1 MAAARPPRPRRLLLA
16 GIGAG
21 IAALALILGVRAFRP
36 ATGVASP
43 VPKDPEQVLREAV
56 AREPGNARARERLG
70 TFYVETG
77 RPFTGL
83 WELQEARVLDPHDL
97 VTGLGIARALEDGRF
112 PELAAAE
119 LKALLARYPGRIEV
133 CRRLA
138 DFYLATGR
146 PTEAIRALRGAE
158 NLEKSPEALLVLGRA
173 CQTTGQYEE
182 AEKRMQAAQR
192 LMPTAAEPYYHL
204 GRLYLD
210 AGETAQAEQAFLA
223 ARVLMPSRPEPRVGL
238 GLTYLKRG
246 GPDGRRKAEAEFR
259 AAIERAPNH
268 AVAHTRLG
276 QICLARKEYQAAA
289 EHFVRALRAEKN
301 VEACRGMAVALAA
314 MGRPVEAQY
323 HWGLFYTRKDLR
335 PRSAEA
341 FRKMQELDPERTEA
355 TLLLTETYVRMKQEQ
370 RGVALVEA
378 ALARHPD
385 DPVLHERLAAL
396 HFASGN
402 RRAARRACQTW
413 LRLQP
418 EAAAPHWILG
428 KIAVDALRLEEGLL
442 HLEQAVARDPK
453 NPEYAYALA
462 VALLKRPTPENRER
476 ARELLHR
483 AIRLAPDVA
492 RYRNQFGLLLRADG
506 DLEAALRQF
515 LLSLDLDPHEPP
527 VTMNVVSVARQL
539 NRPHQV
545 RLWSP
550 LVRAVEDR
558 TREEL
563 ALWRAVWD
571 HPTDEEALFRLAQ
584 FLIRTGE
591 LTKAQS
597 QLEEALRLRPSWP
610 EARQALETVREIVHV
625 QRG

>member
-1 MAAARPPRPRRLLLA
+1 
-16 GIGAG
+16 
-21 IAALALILGVRAFRP
+21 
-36 ATGVASP
+36 
-43 VPKDPEQVLREAV
+43 
-56 AREPGNARARERLG
+56 
-70 TFYVETG
+70 
-77 RPFTGL
+77 
-83 WELQEARVLDPHDL
+83 
-97 VTGLGIARALEDGRF
+97 
-112 PELAAAE
+112 
-119 LKALLARYPGRIEV
+119 
-133 CRRLA
+133 
-138 DFYLATGR
+138 
-146 PTEAIRALRGAE
+146 
-158 NLEKSPEALLVLGRA
+158 
-173 CQTTGQYEE
+173 
-182 AEKRMQAAQR
+182 
-192 LMPTAAEPYYHL
+192 
-204 GRLYLD
+204 
-210 AGETAQAEQAFLA
+210 
-223 ARVLMPSRPEPRVGL
+223 
-238 GLTYLKRG
+238 TYLKRG
-246 GPDGRRKAEAEFR
+246 RSGDRQKAEAEFR

-289 EHFVRALRAEKN
+289 EHFVRALRAEKD

-402 RRAARRACQTW
+402 RRDARQACERW

-428 KIAVDALRLEEGLL
+428 KIAVDALRLEEGLPR
-442 HLEQAVARDPK
+442 LEQAVARDPK
-453 NPEYAYALA
+453 NAEYAYALA

-483 AIRLAPDVA
+483 VIRLAPDVA

-506 DLEAALRQF
+506 DPEAALRQF

-527 VTMNVVSVARQL
+527 SDPLQPGLQPDFGVGLACDSLKSVAQEIHENLLEQR
-539 NRPHQV
+539 RV
-545 RLWSP
+545 RGP
-550 LVRAVEDR
+550 LQRIRRDFETHVL
-558 TREEL
+558 T
-563 ALWRAVWD
+563 
-571 HPTDEEALFRLAQ
+571 LAQ
-584 FLIRTGE
+584 PLGLREQPGFHLAPFRA
-591 LTKAQS
+591 AQLRFWRPAIQQQVVDQPLDPLHLFHGRLQ
-597 QLEEALRLRPSWP
+597 QLPRRPDRLLGHQLDEAFDRPERVP
-610 EARQALETVREIVHV
+610 DFVGQCRGHLAKLGKMLQLKLAQLQPDRPARGPDRI
-625 QRG
+625 QRQSHKNQSA